1 MLKMKNMHLRVGT
14 KPGNAKL
21 TVQDESCEFIL
32 VNPMD
37 SIYNNQA
44 RKYLPRVAD
53 LQDRVAH

>member
-1 MLKMKNMHLRVGT
+1 MKNMHLRVGT